1 MYILSYKF
9 FFTFFCRFIDI
20 QPQNKNPVSQ
30 QKVEESAE
38 DLRRIRRQRSRQNLE
53 PALPLQ
59 QLVSIKEEDKLKSI
73 SPEIKKEKSYSSKTW
88 AERHGENTNRNT
100 PEKPIHNKIEID
112 SDNIETPPVTRR
124 VFNPPSE
131 VREPCRRFQTS
142 LNKQNNNDA
151 DHTIKNIADDLRN
164 LEPLGDGQFDRFSA
178 ARRTRRY
185 KRPTDY
191 SSQSEDASPKSD
203 SKQSE
208 AVSETLIVRPSHLDL
223 SVSQSVGNTQV
234 SPQIVKT
241 DDEKDSRLRK
251 WQERLQRQD
260 SSGQDKEEPIPVAKT
275 TAKSQWTPRLRHQT
289 SINQEDVQK
298 AIRELKSPT
307 ENPRHI
313 SIPRTQI
320 SSNKPLTVSKNTSET
335 QSKLHSKNR
344 SEHELNDEGFE
355 ETQSLNS
362 ESASQ
367 GASSG
372 CNEPDVPDT
381 RQKTTKSLRTSS
393 NISDT
398 NRLRPNNT
406 TRSLRG
412 ITTGTKTMEKRA
424 LSLRKADSQSSV
436 GSLRSRGSLRSSRSS
451 LNSSTSVATVRRVPP
466 PPPSRPRIP
475 PSGSSRVA
483 ASRSSS
489 SGSSVA
495 QKITRPIPPASRSSS
510 SGSSSVPPRPPS
522 SFMRPTQSSRTKV
535 QRTPSRTS
543 AVVK

>member
-1 MYILSYKF
+1 MNTSFFNVFFSYI
-9 FFTFFCRFIDI
+9 IDV
-20 QPQNKNPVSQ
+20 QPQNKNPLSQ
-30 QKVEESAE
+30 QKIEESAE

-53 PALPLQ
+53 PTSPL
-59 QLVSIKEEDKLKSI
+59 QLVSIKEEDKSKLSN
-73 SPEIKKEKSYSSKTW
+73 PEIKTEKSFGNKTW
-88 AERHGENTNRNT
+88 SERHSENTNRNT

-131 VREPCRRFQTS
+131 VREPCRRFQPS
-142 LNKQNNNDA
+142 LSKQTNNDV
-151 DHTIKNIADDLRN
+151 DHTIKNIANDLRN
-164 LEPLGDGQFDRFSA
+164 LETLGDGQFDRFSA
-178 ARRTRRY
+178 TRRTRRY

-208 AVSETLIVRPSHLDL
+208 AVSETLVVRPTHLDL
-223 SVSQSVGNTQV
+223 SVSQSVANTPV

-260 SSGQDKEEPIPVAKT
+260 SSGQDKEEPTPVTKPTTKT
-275 TAKSQWTPRLRHQT
+275 WTPRLRHQT

-313 SIPRTQI
+313 NIPRTQI
-320 SSNKPLTVSKNTSET
+320 SVTKPSAVTKTTSET
-335 QSKLHSKNR
+335 QNKLHSKNR

-381 RQKTTKSLRTSS
+381 RQKTTKSMRATS

-398 NRLRPNNT
+398 NRLRPNSN

-495 QKITRPIPPASRSSS
+495 QKISRPIPPASRSSS

>member
-1 MYILSYKF
+1 M
-9 FFTFFCRFIDI
+9 
-20 QPQNKNPVSQ
+20 QPQTKDTLPQ
-30 QKVEESAE
+30 QKIEESAE

-53 PALPLQ
+53 VTSPTP
-59 QLVSIKEEDKLKSI
+59 QLVAIKEEDKSKSNTL
-73 SPEIKKEKSYSSKTW
+73 SEKSLWPSKLR
-88 AERHGENTNRNT
+88 EENKISGSQRNAT
-100 PEKPIHNKIEID
+100 IDKPIHNKIEID

-142 LNKQNNNDA
+142 LTKQTNTDT
-151 DHTIKNIADDLRN
+151 DHTVKNTSEDTQII
-164 LEPLGDGQFDRFSA
+164 ETLGDGQFDRFSA

-191 SSQSEDASPKSD
+191 SSQSEDATSPKSD
-203 SKQSE
+203 STKQSE
-208 AVSETLIVRPSHLDL
+208 VVAETQIMRPTNLNLSTSEPVENIQTSSLVTKP
-223 SVSQSVGNTQV
+223 
-234 SPQIVKT
+234 
-241 DDEKDSRLRK
+241 DDEKDTRLRK
-251 WQERLQRQD
+251 WQERLQRQGSVGHEKD
-260 SSGQDKEEPIPVAKT
+260 EQLPVKVTPKT
-275 TAKSQWTPRLRHQT
+275 STHWAPRLRHQT

-307 ENPRHI
+307 ENPRNI
-313 SIPRTQI
+313 SVPRIQPVI
-320 SSNKPLTVSKNTSET
+320 SKSMAGSKNSTES
-335 QSKLHSKNR
+335 QNKLNSKNR

-372 CNEPDVPDT
+372 CNEPDIPDT
-381 RQKTTKSLRTSS
+381 RQKTTKSMRATPNMPSESMKLRNS
-393 NISDT
+393 
-398 NRLRPNNT
+398 T
-406 TRSLRG
+406 TRSLRTM
-412 ITTGTKTMEKRA
+412 TTGGKPVEKRA

-466 PPPSRPRIP
+466 PTPSRPRIP
-475 PSGSSRVA
+475 PSGPSRVA

-495 QKITRPIPPASRSSS
+495 QKIVRPIPPASRSSS

-543 AVVK
+543 AIVK